1 MKTNTSLAFL
11 NWGQSFIF
19 TTGLTSIM
27 LLASQQILAG
37 ACSLFLLVLIL
48 SFPFVMISYSRIIQF
63 RNI

>member
-19 TTGLTSIM
+19 TIGLTSIM

-48 SFPFVMISYSRIIQF
+48 SFPFCHDQLFKNYF